1 MSDQTSIFNK
11 ENSEATPPNKQSPE
25 SKVDDANPQDEV
37 ATLLG
42 SIKNERGEPKYKT
55 LKDALVGLANAQS
68 YIPDLKS
75 NLENKDKEIEQ
86 LRKEAERVA
95 ALEEA
100 VQRLTEQRGSG
111 DTPPKTLTA
120 QEIAELVNQSL
131 DNTLT
136 KREQQNKQKEN
147 ISIVVS
153 SLKSAFGDTAETKY
167 NEKAAELGVS
177 VEEFNAL
184 AARSPKIVL
193 TALGITEESRQQ
205 DNSLNPTKSSVN
217 SNGFQGNPQS
227 FIGRNPKTAL
237 VGAPAADVKSE
248 QEASKKMVEE
258 LHKAGKSV
266 HDLTDPKVY
275 FKHFGQV

>member
-1 MSDQTSIFNK
+1 MSDQASIFNK
-11 ENSEATPPNKQSPE
+11 ENQEATPPNQQSPE
-25 SKVDDANPQDEV
+25 SKVDGANTDTEV
-37 ATLLG
+37 ATLLQ

-75 NLENKDKEIEQ
+75 NLENKDKELEK

-111 DTPPKTLTA
+111 DTPPKTPTA
-120 QEIAELVNQSL
+120 QEIAELVNQSV

-147 ISIVVS
+147 IKTVVS
-153 SLKSAFGDTAETKY
+153 SLKSAFGDTAETKF
-167 NEKAAELGVS
+167 NEKAAELGMS

-184 AARSPKIVL
+184 AAKSPKIVL
-193 TALGITEESRQQ
+193 TALGVTENSRQ
-205 DNSLNPTKSSVN
+205 DNQSLNPSRSSVN

-237 VGAPAADVKSE
+237 VGAPAADVLAE

-258 LHKAGKSV
+258 LHKSGKSV
-266 HDLTDPKVY
+266 HDLTDPKVF